1 MALFSRLNMVFAI
14 TLMVLTSGCADSVRE
29 SATKSTSV
37 SNVKSKHVT
46 TRKRV
51 TARKVTRSRL
61 AGVKTWAFQLQK
73 INPRKIANSSVDL
86 VVVDYSKD
94 GTQRRAFR
102 AADIRRMR
110 KKPNG
115 KKRVVLAYL
124 SIGEAESYRYYW
136 RNHWNQKKP
145 AWLGPEN
152 PNWPKNYKV
161 RYWHKD
167 WQRIIFGHRK
177 AYLDKIIAA
186 GFDGIY
192 LDIIDAYEF
201 WGNKR
206 PGAADDMV
214 KFVSQLASYS
224 RARKKGFLIVPQ
236 NGEGLLRKPK
246 FTASIDAFAK
256 EDLLFGVRGVGVPN
270 SNEETA
276 YSLRLLN
283 LAKRAG
289 KPIFVTEY
297 ISGTTQVTRAK
308 QKLASMGFLP
318 YISRVQLDRLASR

>member
-1 MALFSRLNMVFAI
+1 
-14 TLMVLTSGCADSVRE
+14 
-29 SATKSTSV
+29 V
-37 SNVKSKHVT
+37 SNVKSKTVAA
-46 TRKRV
+46 RKKV
-51 TARKVTRSRL
+51 TARKVVRSRL
-61 AGVKTWAFQLQK
+61 TGVKTWAFQLQK
-73 INPRKIANSSVDL
+73 ISPNKIANSSVDL

-102 AADIRRMR
+102 AADVRRMR

-115 KKRVVLAYL
+115 KRRVVLAYL

-136 RNHWNQKKP
+136 RNRWKQKKP

-152 PNWPKNYKV
+152 PNWPENYKV
-161 RYWHKD
+161 RYWDKE

-201 WGNKR
+201 WGNER
-206 PGAADDMV
+206 PQAADDMV

-224 RARKKGFLIVPQ
+224 RSKKKGFLIVPQ
-236 NGEGLLRKPK
+236 NGEGLLQKPK

-256 EDLLFGVRGVGVPN
+256 EDLLFGIRGVGVPN
-270 SNEETA
+270 TLRQTA
-276 YSLRLLN
+276 DSLRLLN
-283 LAKRAG
+283 LAKQAG
-289 KPIFVTEY
+289 KPVFVTEY
-297 ISGTTQVTRAK
+297 ISDAPEVLRAK
-308 QKLASMGFLP
+308 HKLANMGFVP
-318 YISRVQLDRLASR
+318 YFGRVELDRLASR